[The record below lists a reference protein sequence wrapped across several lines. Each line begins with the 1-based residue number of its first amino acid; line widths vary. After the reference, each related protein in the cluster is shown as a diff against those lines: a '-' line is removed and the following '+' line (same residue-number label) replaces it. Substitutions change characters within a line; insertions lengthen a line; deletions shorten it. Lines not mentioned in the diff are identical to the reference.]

1 MFISFEVCESGSFG
15 FGLGLDGLG
24 GYCHVAVGRNSTGFA
39 LSLVPCPLSPQ
50 RPPTKKVDDP
60 SAPPLRY
67 SVLVEHTIV
76 LSPQA
81 FKAFNALAKMSS
93 TLIMP
98 VVAPALVAPAPVAE
112 KKPRKPRKPTEIHT
126 LFFTSSFE
134 DKVLVVVYE
143 LTFDLWFRQYA
154 RSEKL
159 EVALRNW
166 KKLTKVAH
174 TLSARFMI
182 DVGPSIE
189 ILQEDFD
196 PADLVVPKLAML
208 KKLATADAKVKKEIR
223 AAKKAAK
230 KAATAAAL
238 LAPVPA
244 PAPAAPVT
252 PPKPAEA
259 EEESD
264 VEDDAESDTES
275 DNDFAAH
282 ARLAEARHLLAVHVQ
297 DLAQLQDNLAKAKGK
312 SNKAVVQ
319 AAIDAKATLI
329 EKAKAEV
336 AAAEE
341 AVA

>member
-1 MFISFEVCESGSFG
+1 
-15 FGLGLDGLG
+15 
-24 GYCHVAVGRNSTGFA
+24 
-39 LSLVPCPLSPQ
+39 
-50 RPPTKKVDDP
+50 
-60 SAPPLRY
+60 
-67 SVLVEHTIV
+67 
-76 LSPQA
+76 
-81 FKAFNALAKMSS
+81 MS
-93 TLIMP
+93 LIMP
-98 VVAPALVAPAPVAE
+98 VAPALVAPALVAPVAE

-154 RSEKL
+154 RSEKP

-230 KAATAAAL
+230 KAAAAVTAAA
-238 LAPVPA
+238 
-244 PAPAAPVT
+244 APAAPAAPIT
-252 PPKPAEA
+252 PPKPAAAE

-264 VEDDAESDTES
+264 VEESDAES

-297 DLAQLQDNLAKAKGK
+297 DLAQLQGNLAKAKGK

-319 AAIDAKATLI
+319 AAIDAKAALI

>member
-1 MFISFEVCESGSFG
+1 MFISLEVCESRSFG

-39 LSLVPCPLSPQ
+39 LSPVLVPCPCPLALS
-50 RPPTKKVDDP
+50 PTKKVDDP

-81 FKAFNALAKMSS
+81 FKAFNALVKMSS
-93 TLIMP
+93 TLFMP
-98 VVAPALVAPAPVAE
+98 VVAAPTLVAPAVVAE

-154 RSEKL
+154 RSEKP

-230 KAATAAAL
+230 KAAAVVTAAA
-238 LAPVPA
+238 
-244 PAPAAPVT
+244 APAAPAT
-252 PPKPAEA
+252 PPKPAA

-264 VEDDAESDTES
+264 VEESDAESE
-275 DNDFAAH
+275 NDFTAH

-319 AAIDAKATLI
+319 AAIDAKAALI

>member
-1 MFISFEVCESGSFG
+1 M
-15 FGLGLDGLG
+15 GL
-24 GYCHVAVGRNSTGFA
+24 RTGMIPP
-39 LSLVPCPLSPQ
+39 SCPCGA
-50 RPPTKKVDDP
+50 RAPTKKVDDP

-98 VVAPALVAPAPVAE
+98 VVAPALVAPAVVAE

-154 RSEKL
+154 RSEKP

-230 KAATAAAL
+230 KAATTAAL

-244 PAPAAPVT
+244 VPAPAVPAAPIT

-282 ARLAEARHLLAVHVQ
+282 ARLSEARHLLAVHVQ
-297 DLAQLQDNLAKAKGK
+297 DLAQLQGNLAKAKGK

-319 AAIDAKATLI
+319 AAIDAKAALI

-336 AAAEE
+336 VAAE
-341 AVA
+341 AATV